1 MDNNYL
7 QEASFQVVLVSDGDM
22 SFVLMNYG
30 DISAVDAQAG
40 YDTAGSSKYFE
51 IPVKSTSDL
60 RHSSNVNHYGR
71 WVFRTDEV
79 EVGNAEICGLSA
91 CPDNNHEIGLHQ
103 GNRIVGGEDSEPG
116 SWPWQ
121 VSIHRS
127 GNHLCGGSLI
137 NNEWVISAAHCF
149 QSPCTAHHTV
159 YVGRHQQEG
168 SNPNEVQRGV
178 MTVVRHPL
186 DDLAL
191 IRLTYPVRFTP
202 FIRPVCLA
210 ASGSVFIT
218 GTESWVTGWGRI
230 QEGVPLPS
238 PQTLQEVEVQVV
250 GNKQCSCSYGDYAV
264 ITDNMICAG
273 VPKGGQGPCMGDSGG
288 PLVSQQDSVWVLSG
302 VVSFGISCAHP
313 NYPGV
318 YTRVS
323 QYQNWIASYT
333 SGNPPGF
340 VQFEADRPDT
350 DGDYTCPSPTPPG
363 PSTPPA
369 PPTTTTTTTRPSTT
383 PLPVSSSSPTLTT
396 TAAPNEGA
404 LYPLVGGTV
413 SPPQEN
419 GTSCLI
425 FLKSTFNYFG
435 LTYSQINLNNDG
447 YLTFDGTSPVGPPNG
462 FPAHSNTDIIAPLW
476 SRFDN
481 RLQGSISYQQITNGS
496 LLELTSQDIQDYF
509 PGLKFSASWL
519 FMATWDKV
527 PFSTQRFSSQSVA
540 SFQVALIS
548 GGDMSFVL
556 MNYGDIAAVD
566 GAQAGYDTA
575 GSSKYFA
582 IPIEDTSDLHRTS
595 NVYHEGRW
603 AFRTDEGGGSSA
615 QVCGLKTSSKPDNN
629 HEIGLHQGNRIV
641 GGEDSEPGSWPWQVS
656 IHRSGHQIC
665 GGSLI
670 NNEWVI
676 SAAHCFLSPCTHHLT
691 LYLGRHR
698 QHGTNPKEVM
708 RMVAAVVRHP
718 DYDFKTSNHDV
729 ALVRM
734 TYPVRF
740 TPFIR
745 PVCLAASGSVFIT
758 GTESWVTGWG
768 YIKEGVPLPS
778 PQILQEV
785 EVQVVGNKQCSCSY
799 GDGAITDN
807 MICAGVPKGG
817 KDSCQLDSGG
827 PLVSQQDQVWV
838 LSGVVS
844 FGRGCGRRGY
854 PGVYTRVS
862 QYQDWIHSVTTDDPP
877 GFVQFH
883 ALGPDTDKD
892 YICPSPTPPGPTTQ
906 TTTTANTPT
915 STTAPITTPVPTMSV
930 SPTYSLPTSPV
941 VSSSTTMS
949 STKSPSA
956 SPYTSLSVTTVSSS
970 THSDTPSPGT
980 LHTTATV
987 TSPSIISTSASNTV
1001 PSESTLMTD
1010 SSTSATTTVASAT
1023 LTSLTSTLT
1032 ATTVNATVISSP
1044 TTATLLTTS
1053 ALDISAGTKSAS
1065 TAVSNTVSTEGKPLT
1080 ESSTNAPLTTVT
1092 SASSASAVSDASAS
1106 TTVDS
1111 TLLTTTAMPDA
1122 TVTTGL
1128 SSQSTPSISVTPQA
1142 STDWSAS
1149 TGLSYQSTSSISVT
1163 SQTTTEVS
1171 TTTNSISFTTT
1182 DSVSSPL
1189 TSSPSTQVPFN
1200 TTVSQEPSTTSPSPA
1215 STIPTS
1221 SITDTS
1227 TNRPLTVSATSASN
1241 TVFPSTTTQQFSSK
1255 TPSASS
1261 VIMPSTPSSS
1271 DTSATPINP
1280 VPHTSSYPVST
1291 TSAVISPITQFT
1303 TNRPFTSTSHNA
1315 PDTSPYPVP
1324 TASAVT
1330 SSIAP
1335 FTTDQTF
1342 TELPTTPT
1350 STSPKSASTISIST
1364 STFVPLTATTAKTTN
1379 HNSPF
1384 TSPSPETGE
1393 PSTELPILS
1402 TVLTATS
1409 TKPALTATTSTSTFV
1424 PLSATT
1430 GKTTNHNS
1438 PFTSP
1443 SHETGEP
1450 STEPP
1455 ILSTVIT
1462 ATSIKPPLTTTR
1474 IPGISTKPPLTTSKT
1489 AGISTK
1495 PPLTTTMMVD
1505 TSTSPPETCGVVQQ
1519 QENDTLSHG
1528 SWPWMVYLLGKRNMV
1543 RHRCGGVLL
1552 TKEYVLSSAE
1562 CFQRFMEPANIHDW
1576 QALLELHWQ
1585 SDGSVSFYSRRRI
1598 TNITFSNHTHMPN
1611 AVILRLNR
1619 PVQLGV
1625 SVQPVCTDL
1634 EEKLDLSSASSCW
1647 ITGWEKSRIDG
1658 NLTLRELKINLREC
1672 GNSIPPHHICTKPLY
1687 LPKAAVGCPVVCQ
1700 FGQYWFQMAIVQS
1713 LNSSSPTISTF
1724 PRLSLYRQ
1732 LLLDTVGLR
1741 PTPPITE
1748 SLAAETFSLSLSVLA
1763 LSLIISD
1770 SLKIS

>member
-1122 TVTTGL
+1122 TVTTG
-1128 SSQSTPSISVTPQA
+1128 
-1142 STDWSAS
+1142 
-1149 TGLSYQSTSSISVT
+1149 
-1163 SQTTTEVS
+1163 
-1171 TTTNSISFTTT
+1171 
-1182 DSVSSPL
+1182 
-1189 TSSPSTQVPFN
+1189 
-1200 TTVSQEPSTTSPSPA
+1200 
-1215 STIPTS
+1215 
-1221 SITDTS
+1221 
-1227 TNRPLTVSATSASN
+1227 
-1241 TVFPSTTTQQFSSK
+1241 
-1255 TPSASS
+1255 
-1261 VIMPSTPSSS
+1261 
-1271 DTSATPINP
+1271 
-1280 VPHTSSYPVST
+1280 
-1291 TSAVISPITQFT
+1291 
-1303 TNRPFTSTSHNA
+1303 
-1315 PDTSPYPVP
+1315 
-1324 TASAVT
+1324 
-1330 SSIAP
+1330 
-1335 FTTDQTF
+1335 
-1342 TELPTTPT
+1342 
-1350 STSPKSASTISIST
+1350 
-1364 STFVPLTATTAKTTN
+1364 
-1379 HNSPF
+1379 
-1384 TSPSPETGE
+1384 
-1393 PSTELPILS
+1393 
-1402 TVLTATS
+1402 
-1409 TKPALTATTSTSTFV
+1409 
-1424 PLSATT
+1424 
-1430 GKTTNHNS
+1430 
-1438 PFTSP
+1438 
-1443 SHETGEP
+1443 EP